1 MNNPKEDKF
10 IHRFIGLKLI
20 SIVLLLV
27 TTINEVSYSQELAF
41 PGAEGFGKYS
51 KGGRGGKVIEVVNLE
66 DSGPGSLREALESDG
81 VRYIVFNV
89 DGIID
94 LENRIKISNPYV
106 TIAGQTAPG
115 DGIVLRGN
123 GISVET
129 HNVIIRFLRIRPGD
143 VDFGT
148 PNNWSGIDAL
158 SIGSSDSSN
167 LAENIMIDH
176 CSFSWAID
184 ENIGLWN
191 GGKNITIQNSIISE
205 ALAMSKHPKGDH
217 SKGMLV
223 GGTFDNVSILNNYF
237 AHNHARNPRLSNEGF
252 VEVRNNIIFNPRG
265 FGIKI
270 SNSKIKKTQHLNIV
284 GNYFFKG
291 RSTKFSN
298 GISIWSPEE
307 YNGKI
312 YLSGNKGFYG
322 SEDWDIVDKW
332 QTREAV
338 NNYDHIE
345 LKSPFRDLENP
356 LPDIEDLFNDLEN
369 TIGASLPSRDQVD
382 KRVVSDFFKFEG
394 SVINSQY
401 EVGGWGEYKS
411 GSPFSD
417 SNTNGL
423 PDSFEMRYGIG
434 SEDLNED
441 FDNDG
446 YVNFEEFL
454 NGTNPLNS
462 KNSKDEI
469 FSSFSKNGLNKE
481 EEESYDRNGII
492 LLQNFPNPFR
502 DSTTLPV
509 ILFEKQ
515 IVSVKIYNSLGHLVH
530 SENYNELPIGLSE
543 LVWRSGNLASGL
555 YIVYVKADRD
565 YEIKKM
571 IHIDNQ

>member
-1 MNNPKEDKF
+1 MNNLKEHKY
-10 IHRFIGLKLI
+10 IHRFIGFKLFT
-20 SIVLLLV
+20 IVLLLI
-27 TTINEVSYSQELAF
+27 TTTSEVSFSQQIAF

-51 KGGRGGKVIEVVNLE
+51 KGGRAGKVIKVVNL
-66 DSGPGSLREALESDG
+66 DDNGPGSLREALETEG
-81 VRYIVFNV
+81 ARYIVFDV
-89 DGIID
+89 GGIID
-94 LENRIKISNPYV
+94 LENKIRITNPYV

-123 GISVET
+123 GISIET
-129 HNVIIRFLRIRPGD
+129 HNVVIRFLRIRPGD
-143 VDFGT
+143 VDFGA
-148 PNNWSGIDAL
+148 PNIWSGIDAL

-176 CSFSWAID
+176 SSFSWAVD
-184 ENIGLWN
+184 ENVGLWN

-270 SNSKIKKTQHLNIV
+270 SNSKIKNTQHLNIV

-298 GISIWSPEE
+298 GISIWSPDE

-322 SEDWDIVDKW
+322 SEDWEIVDKW
-332 QTREAV
+332 QTREPV

-345 LKSPFRDLENP
+345 LKSPFRDLESP
-356 LPDIEDLFNDLEN
+356 IPGIEDLFSDLEN

-382 KRVVSDFFKFEG
+382 KRVVSDFFKFKG
-394 SVINSQY
+394 SVINSQD
-401 EVGGWGEYKS
+401 EVGGWGEYKG

-417 SNTNGL
+417 SNSNGL
-423 PDSFEMRYGIG
+423 PDSFETRYGIG

-462 KNSKDEI
+462 KNSKEEI
-469 FSSFSKNGLNKE
+469 FSSFTKNGLSKE
-481 EEESYDRNGII
+481 EDESYDRNGII

-502 DSTTLPV
+502 DSTTLPL

-515 IVSVKIYNSLGHLVH
+515 IVSVKIYNSIGQLVH

-543 LVWRSGNLASGL
+543 LVWKSGSLASGL

>member
-1 MNNPKEDKF
+1 MTNPKEHKY

-20 SIVLLLV
+20 SIVLLLI
-27 TTINEVSYSQELAF
+27 TTPNGVSYSQELAF

-51 KGGRGGKVIEVVNLE
+51 KGGRGGKVIEVVNLK
-66 DSGPGSLREALESDG
+66 DNGPGSLREALESEG
-81 VRYIVFNV
+81 ARYVVFNV
-89 DGIID
+89 SGIID
-94 LENRIKISNPYV
+94 LENKIEITNPYV
-106 TIAGQTAPG
+106 TIAGHTAPG

-123 GISVET
+123 GVTVKT
-129 HNVIIRFLRIRPGD
+129 HDVIIRFLRIRPGD
-143 VDFGT
+143 IDFG
-148 PNNWSGIDAL
+148 PVNKWGGIDAI
-158 SIGSSDSSN
+158 SIGSSSPDDRV
-167 LAENIMIDH
+167 ENIIIDH
-176 CSFSWAID
+176 CSFSWAVD
-184 ENIGLWN
+184 ENVDMWDK
-191 GGKNITIQNSIISE
+191 GKNITIQNSIISE

-217 SKGMLV
+217 SKGMLIGV
-223 GGTFDNVSILNNYF
+223 SVDNISILNNYF

-270 SNSKIKKTQHLNIV
+270 SNSKIKNTQHLNIV

-322 SEDWDIVDKW
+322 SEDWEIVDKW
-332 QTREAV
+332 QTREPV

-345 LKSPFRDLENP
+345 LKNPFMDLESP
-356 LPDIEDLFNDLEN
+356 LPEIEDLFNDLEI
-369 TIGASLPSRDQVD
+369 TLGASLPVRDHVD
-382 KRVVSDFFKFEG
+382 ERVVSDFFKYEG
-394 SVINSQY
+394 SVINSQD

-411 GSPFSD
+411 GNPLSD
-417 SNTNGL
+417 SNINGL
-423 PDSFEMRYGIG
+423 PDSFESRYGIG

-441 FDNDG
+441 YDNDG

-462 KNSKDEI
+462 KNTKEEVFLNFSNINRAKDED
-469 FSSFSKNGLNKE
+469 
-481 EEESYDRNGII
+481 ESDYRNEII

-502 DSTTLPV
+502 DSTTLPL

-515 IVSVKIYNSLGHLVH
+515 IVSLKIYNSIGQLVH

-543 LVWRSGNLASGL
+543 LIWESGNLASGL
-555 YIVYVKADRD
+555 YIVYVKADKD